1 MKHLEAKQKL
11 IDLQKVTDLEVSHIK
26 ADEILLSLLSD
37 LGFDDIV
44 QEYQKIDKWYA

>member
-1 MKHLEAKQKL
+1 MKRLEAKQQL
-11 IDLQKVTDLEVSHIK
+11 IALQQVADLESAHVK
-26 ADEILLSLLSD
+26 ADEILLRMLSE

>member
-1 MKHLEAKQKL
+1 MKRLEAKQQL
-11 IDLQKVTDLEVSHIK
+11 IALQKVADLEAAHAK
-26 ADEILLSLLSD
+26 ADEILLRMLSD